1 MRLWHGPDDWTDGRN
16 AGRAGRIRWYADSV
30 LRVAD
35 KYGQSGEFVAQHIA
49 EQRVKSAI
57 HQIGNAFDVFFP
69 DDLLQTR
76 FQYLTEYTI
85 PSSMSKSSM
94 NRSNRVSV
102 SGSRLDFSFSKL
114 SK

>member
-1 MRLWHGPDDWTDGRN
+1 MVQMIGRMGGTLGAPVVSDGMRTACFELQ
-16 AGRAGRIRWYADSV
+16 ISME
-30 LRVAD
+30 
-35 KYGQSGEFVAQHIA
+35 QSGEFVAQHIA

-85 PSSMSKSSM
+85 PSSH
-94 NRSNRVSV
+94 VQI
-102 SGSRLDFSFSKL
+102 LHE
-114 SK
+114 

>member
-35 KYGQSGEFVAQHIA
+35 KYRTVRRILLAQHIA

-57 HQIGNAFDVFFP
+57 HRIGNAFDVFFP

-85 PSSMSKSSM
+85 PSSH
-94 NRSNRVSV
+94 VQI
-102 SGSRLDFSFSKL
+102 LHE
-114 SK
+114 